1 MNKLCVVIAGLFLLA
16 AANALADDANVVRTH
31 NLEVKERLGH
41 LERIDVTAEKAPS
54 AEAEPLDDELLAI
67 LEEIES
73 IEDAGRAATAP
84 R

>member
-1 MNKLCVVIAGLFLLA
+1 MNKLCMVIAGLFLLA

-31 NLEVKERLGH
+31 NLEVIERLGH
-41 LERIDVTAEKAPS
+41 LERIDVTAEKSAS

-67 LEEIES
+67 LEEVES
-73 IEDAGRAATAP
+73 VEDTGHAATGS